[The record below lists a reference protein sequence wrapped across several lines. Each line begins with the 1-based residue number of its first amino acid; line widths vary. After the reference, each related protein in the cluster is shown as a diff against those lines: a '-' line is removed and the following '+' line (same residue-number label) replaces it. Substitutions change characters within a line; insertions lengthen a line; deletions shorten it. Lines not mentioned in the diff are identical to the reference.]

1 MSREGSEVVLYEIVR
16 GVIHWH
22 RIFPLYCR
30 SVRWPPT
37 LSLGRGTFKGLRE
50 AWIWYRFQI
59 FYRILMSYAL
69 VRQEFLKVSDCTIMS
84 L

>member
-30 SVRWPPT
+30 SVRWPST
-37 LSLGRGTFKGLRE
+37 FFLLLKEMMEAQYYVTLDRVAKCLSLK
-50 AWIWYRFQI
+50 I
-59 FYRILMSYAL
+59 S
-69 VRQEFLKVSDCTIMS
+69 
-84 L
+84 